1 MATHIATVVGL
12 ASLPP
17 NVVVSVT
24 LAPSTSLPSVVAVTQ
39 MLYAV
44 FGDSPSSV

>member
-1 MATHIATVVGL
+1 MWQTQVRVIGW
-12 ASLPP
+12 SLPP

-24 LAPSTSLPSVVAVTQ
+24 LAPSPSPASVLAVTK
-39 MLYAV
+39 MLYAA